1 MQHFVQLVQSY
12 VGGQVMQTSLAELH
26 ADLDGRT
33 RNVDDL
39 RAVHLRFLK
48 RLSQRLLLAR
58 RAAPVSKLLRESLKT
73 VLLFQEELASQGW
86 QVDAHSGELRHPAFA
101 RLSRAHTRFQGAV
114 HLLRTSESLRCAKAM
129 TSTGR

>member
-48 RLSQRLLLAR
+48 RLS
-58 RAAPVSKLLRESLKT
+58 
-73 VLLFQEELASQGW
+73 
-86 QVDAHSGELRHPAFA
+86 
-101 RLSRAHTRFQGAV
+101 
-114 HLLRTSESLRCAKAM
+114 
-129 TSTGR
+129 